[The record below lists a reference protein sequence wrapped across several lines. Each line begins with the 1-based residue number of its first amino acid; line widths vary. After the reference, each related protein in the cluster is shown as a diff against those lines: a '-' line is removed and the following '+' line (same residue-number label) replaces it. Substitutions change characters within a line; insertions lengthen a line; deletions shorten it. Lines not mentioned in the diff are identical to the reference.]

1 MNAPLTKELA
11 NIGKSIIVKGELSGS
26 EDLYV
31 EGTVEGKIE
40 LRNSSLTVG
49 PNGTVKADVVAK
61 AVVVQ
66 GKLNGAVTASDR
78 VELQKSAVMS
88 GDVTSP
94 HVAIEEGALLHG
106 KVDVQSPA
114 GKAAGPASS

>member
-11 NIGKSIIVKGELSGS
+11 NIGKSIVVKGELSGS

-40 LRNSSLTVG
+40 LRNGNLTVG
-49 PNGTVKADVVAK
+49 PYGNVKADVIAK

-66 GKLNGAVTASDR
+66 GKLNGTINASER

-94 HVAIEEGALLHG
+94 HVAIEEGASLHG
-106 KVDVQSPA
+106 KVDVQSPP
-114 GKAAGPASS
+114 GKTAGPASS

>member
-11 NIGKSIIVKGELSGS
+11 NIGKSIVVKGELSGS
-26 EDLYV
+26 EDLYI

-49 PNGTVKADVVAK
+49 PNGNVKADVIAK

-66 GKLNGAVTASDR
+66 GKLNGTVNASDR

-94 HVAIEEGALLHG
+94 HVAVEEGASLHG
-106 KVDVQSPA
+106 KVDVQSQA